1 MKTKLKTSVIYASL
15 LMYLASFDFRLL
27 ALFLCITFVLA
38 NLSSNFV
45 TPGNMAA
52 ASSLLVVA
60 RSLRT
65 AFLMVLP

>member
-52 ASSLLVVA
+52 A
-60 RSLRT
+60 
-65 AFLMVLP
+65 